1 MVSKATVTFDED
13 VVYTDEKIV
22 VHFWSGS
29 YYMNWATKPK
39 DEPFYA
45 GNLSRASRTVF
56 DNKYKGSFD
65 KWFEAVQKRERTTME
80 SYLRQADDLIAM
92 AESIRKNN
100 GF

>member
-1 MVSKATVTFDED
+1 MVSKETI
-13 VVYTDEKIV
+13 VYTDEKIV
-22 VHFWSGS
+22 VHFWCGS

-39 DEPFYA
+39 DQPFYQDRLA
-45 GNLSRASRTVF
+45 DTTRSVF
-56 DNKYKGSFD
+56 EKKYKGSFE
-65 KWFEAVQKRERTTME
+65 KWLEAVQKRERKTME

>member
-1 MVSKATVTFDED
+1 MVSKATVVFDDD
-13 VVYTDEKIV
+13 VVYSDEKIV

-39 DEPFYA
+39 DQPFYQGRLA
-45 GNLSRASRTVF
+45 DTSKSVF
-56 DNKYKGSFD
+56 EKKYKGSFD
-65 KWFEAVQKRERTTME
+65 KWFEAVQKRERATME
-80 SYLRQADDLIAM
+80 SYLRQADELTAM